1 MIPLSTPSSR
11 PSDALRDGAAVPFPR
26 PLRTPPGPRG
36 QPVLG
41 DLLTIHQQGLL
52 PFFCDVH
59 HRFGELV
66 RVRLG
71 PLPAYLVVAPALIE
85 QVLIGSRDGYQK
97 GRAFDS
103 MRLLIGD
110 GLLTSEG
117 ALWQRQRR
125 LLQPFFTR
133 AAVAGYVDAMGAAVA
148 DLLASWERRTDPGG
162 AEQPVQLTTE
172 MMSLAIDVIGRCL
185 FGIKL
190 ASEAAQVGD
199 AIYDCLLFTS
209 RRTRQLAPPP
219 LWVPTPANRA
229 FVRSRR
235 LVTDFIL
242 SRIAAR
248 AAAGTSSAQE
258 AGLLDA
264 LTQAREGG
272 NGDGMSQKQLVDEIL
287 TFFLAGHETTAIGL
301 TFTLHLLSRHPE
313 VEARLHEEVDRVLAG
328 HAPTAHDLEALV
340 YTRQMIDEAL
350 RLYPPLW
357 MYPRTAA
364 REQQLGGFVVPEG
377 AMMLIAPY
385 LTHRLP
391 SLWPDPERFD
401 PERFR
406 PEHSA
411 ARPRHAYLPFGF
423 GPRACIG
430 QHFALQEM
438 VLAVAAIAQKFSL
451 RGAAGP
457 AAGVELDAESTLRPG
472 GPMPVY
478 LLRRA
483 EKGNQTK
490 EGT

>member
-1 MIPLSTPSSR
+1 
-11 PSDALRDGAAVPFPR
+11 
-26 PLRTPPGPRG
+26 
-36 QPVLG
+36 VLG
-41 DLLTIHQQGLL
+41 DLLSIHQQGLL
-52 PFFCDVH
+52 PFFRDVH
-59 HRFGELV
+59 HRFGDLV

-71 PLPAYLVVAPALIE
+71 PLPAYLVVAPALVE
-85 QVLIGSRDGYQK
+85 QVLLGSREGYKK
-97 GRAFDS
+97 GRSFDS

-133 AAVAGYVDAMGAAVA
+133 AAVAGYVDAMGAAVG
-148 DLLASWERRTDPGG
+148 DLLVGWDRAAATG
-162 AEQPVQLTTE
+162 QPLLLTSE
-172 MMSLAIDVIGRCL
+172 MMSLAMDVIGRCL

-190 ASEAAQVGD
+190 AAEAAQVGD
-199 AIYDCLLFTS
+199 AVYDCLLFTS

-229 FVRSRR
+229 FVRARR

-248 AAAGTSSAQE
+248 TAPADSAAVQE

-264 LTQAREGG
+264 LTQAHDSGS
-272 NGDGMSQKQLVDEIL
+272 GDGMSQKQFVDEIL
-287 TFFLAGHETTAIGL
+287 TFFLAGHETTAVGL
-301 TFTLHLLSRHPE
+301 TFTLHLLSQHPE
-313 VEARLHEEVDRVLAG
+313 VEARLHEEVDRVLA
-328 HAPTAHDLEALV
+328 AQPPTAHDLEALP
-340 YTRQMIDEAL
+340 YTRQVIDEAL

-357 MYPRTAA
+357 IFPRTAA
-364 REQQLGGFVVPEG
+364 REQRLGGFTVPEG

-391 SLWPDPERFD
+391 GLWPDPERFD

-406 PEHSA
+406 PEQSA
-411 ARPRHAYLPFGF
+411 ARPRHAYLPFGL

-438 VLAVAAIAQKFSL
+438 VLAVAAIAQRFSL
-451 RGAAGP
+451 RGLQGGAGG
-457 AAGVELDAESTLRPG
+457 A
-472 GPMPVY
+472 
-478 LLRRA
+478 
-483 EKGNQTK
+483 
-490 EGT
+490 

>member
-1 MIPLSTPSSR
+1 MIPLSTPSGR
-11 PSDALRDGAAVPFPR
+11 PSDALRDGAALPFPR
-26 PLRTPPGPRG
+26 SPRTPPGPRG
-36 QPVLG
+36 QPLLG
-41 DLLTIHQQGLL
+41 DLLSIHQQGLL

-85 QVLIGSRDGYQK
+85 QVLIGSREGYEK

-133 AAVAGYVDAMGAAVA
+133 AAVAGYVEAMGAAVA
-148 DLLASWERRTDPGG
+148 DLLASWERLTDPGE
-162 AEQPVQLTTE
+162 AERPVQLTTE
-172 MMSLAIDVIGRCL
+172 MMSLAMDVIGRCL

-248 AAAGTSSAQE
+248 AAVVGTPGAQE

-272 NGDGMSQKQLVDEIL
+272 GGMSQKQLVDEIL

-301 TFTLHLLSRHPE
+301 TWTLHLVSRHPE

-340 YTRQMIDEAL
+340 YTRQVIDEAL

-364 REQQLGGFVVPEG
+364 REQPLGGFVVPAG
-377 AMMLIAPY
+377 AMILIAPY

-391 SLWPDPERFD
+391 SLWPEPERFD

-406 PEHSA
+406 PEHVA

-438 VLAVAAIAQKFSL
+438 VLAVAAIAQRFCV
-451 RGAAGP
+451 RGDAGSG
-457 AAGVELDAESTLRPG
+457 ATVALDAESTLRPG
-472 GPMPVY
+472 APMPVY
-478 LLRRA
+478 LRRRA
-483 EKGNQTK
+483 RS
-490 EGT
+490 

>member
-1 MIPLSTPSSR
+1 MIPLSTPTSR
-11 PSDALRDGAAVPFPR
+11 PSEALRDGPAMPLAR
-26 PLRTPPGPRG
+26 PLPTPPGPRG

-41 DLLTIHQQGLL
+41 DLLRIHQQGLL
-52 PFFCDVH
+52 PFFRDVH
-59 HRFGELV
+59 QRFGELV

-71 PLPAYLVVAPALIE
+71 PLPAYLVVAPALVE
-85 QVLIGSRDGYQK
+85 QVLLGSREGYQK

-133 AAVAGYVDAMGAAVA
+133 AAVAGYVEAMGAAVA
-148 DLLASWERRTDPGG
+148 DRLARWQQRSDRGD

-172 MMSLAIDVIGRCL
+172 MMSLAMDVIGRCL

-248 AAAGTSSAQE
+248 AAACGTSSEQ

-264 LTQAREGG
+264 LTQARDSGS
-272 NGDGMSQKQLVDEIL
+272 GDGMSQKQLVDEIL
-287 TFFLAGHETTAIGL
+287 TFFLAGHETTAVGL
-301 TFTLHLLSRHPE
+301 TWTLHLVSRHPE

-328 HAPTAHDLEALV
+328 QPPTAHDLEALV
-340 YTRQMIDEAL
+340 YTRQVIDEAL

-357 MYPRTAA
+357 IYPRTAA
-364 REQQLGGFVVPEG
+364 REQPLGGFVVPAG

-391 SLWPDPERFD
+391 GLWPDPERFD

-406 PEHSA
+406 PEHVA

-438 VLAVAAIAQKFSL
+438 VLAVAAIAQRFSV
-451 RGAAGP
+451 RAPAGP
-457 AAGVELDAESTLRPG
+457 EVAVALDAESTLRPG
-472 GPMPVY
+472 GPMTVC
-478 LLRRA
+478 LRRRA
-483 EKGNQTK
+483 CS
-490 EGT
+490 